1 MDPKLL
7 MPANPLD
14 FRVVSLSRKSRNRL
28 RLDRLAR
35 ANALQPVIYQGN
47 LGAAS
52 PSTDRQRS
60 PAIWYDCPWNQIAEG
75 SISGVHEF
83 NEFHDVNLVTPTTQA
98 VYPPYKAF
106 SSTGGTITKANPQL
120 RYGVLTLG
128 SDGDDEGASVA
139 MVGTPFQMSALEGQF
154 WAEFRVK
161 VDTIAVTQYDAFVG
175 FVEGITLTAT
185 VPITA
190 TAGAM
195 SDNNM
200 FGFLRPGT
208 STTGDGSLL
217 RTFYKANG
225 VTAVTV
231 ADYAAQFVGD
241 TYIKLGMRFSPADKL
256 LRFFVNNQQLATTKL
271 IPDNTGTDFPADVTV
286 GPVIAVLNAAA
297 ITSVFSIDWWRMA
310 QMDVGV
316 SPGA

>member
-1 MDPKLL
+1 MNPNFLL
-7 MPANPLD
+7 PANPIDLG
-14 FRVVSLSRKSRNRL
+14 VATLSRKSRNRM

-35 ANALQPVIYQGN
+35 ANAVQPVIYQGN

-52 PSTDRQRS
+52 AVADRQASR
-60 PAIWYDCPWNQIAEG
+60 AIWYDCPWNQIVEG
-75 SISGVHEF
+75 SIAGIVEF
-83 NEFHDVNLVTPTTQA
+83 NEFINPNFVTPTTEA
-98 VYPPYKAF
+98 VYPPYKGF

-120 RYGVLTLG
+120 RYGVITLG

-139 MVGTPFQMSALEGQF
+139 QVGTPFQVSALEGQF

-161 VDTIAVTQYDAFVG
+161 VNSIAVTLYDAFVG
-175 FVEGITLTAT
+175 FAEGITLTAT

-208 STTGDGSLL
+208 STAGDGSLL

-231 ADYAAQFVGD
+231 ADYAAQFVAD
-241 TYIKLGMRFSPADKL
+241 TYIKLGLRFSPADKY
-256 LRFFVNNQQLATTKL
+256 LRFFVNNVELATKKL
-271 IPDNTGTDFPADVTV
+271 IPDATGTDFPADVTV
-286 GPVIAVLNAAA
+286 GLVAATLNTAVN
-297 ITSVFSIDWWRMA
+297 TSVFSVDWWRAA

-316 SPGA
+316 YPGA

>member
-7 MPANPLD
+7 LPGNPLAI
-14 FRVVSLSRKSRNRL
+14 RVVDTTSRKSRNRM

-35 ANALQPVIYQGN
+35 ANALQPVIYQAN
-47 LGAAS
+47 LGAANN
-52 PSTDRQRS
+52 DRQRS
-60 PAIWYDCPWNQIAEG
+60 PAVWYDCPWNQIQEG
-75 SISGVHEF
+75 SIAGIAHF
-83 NEFHDVNLVTPTTQA
+83 NDFDNPYLTTPTTQA
-98 VYPPYKAF
+98 VWPPYKGF

-120 RYGVLTLG
+120 RYGVITLG
-128 SDGDDEGASVA
+128 SDGDDEGASIA
-139 MVGTPFQMSALEGQF
+139 QVGTPFQVSALEGQF

-175 FVEGITLTAT
+175 FAEGLTLTAT

-195 SDNNM
+195 ADQNM

-231 ADYAAQFVGD
+231 ADYAAQFVAD
-241 TYIKLGMRFSPADKL
+241 TYIKLGIRFSPADKY
-256 LRFFVNNQQLATTKL
+256 LRFFVNNIELATKKL
-271 IPDNTGTDFPADVTV
+271 IPDNTGTDFPADVTM
-286 GPVIAVLNAAA
+286 GAIAAVLNTSA
-297 ITSVFSIDWWRMA
+297 ITSVFSIDWWRYA
-310 QMDVGV
+310 QMDSGFY
-316 SPGA
+316 PGA